1 MKKLLLLA
9 SILAISGITFSAE
22 ADLQVK
28 AQIIKP
34 LTITTEPADFGILVA
49 GSSSPISTLDGNGK
63 NGKILLSGGAKEN
76 ILLKVEGLDAKGGL
90 SGNDAVYLTNTIDP
104 NSKLIASLHS
114 DDNVTHHNL
123 IALSEMFNHPFALN
137 ENGSLEFP
145 VYGFL
150 EQGVPADATPGL
162 YTGTV
167 KIKAEYD
174 FNSGK

>member
-1 MKKLLLLA
+1 MLA

-34 LTITTEPADFGILVA
+34 LTITTEPVDFGILVA

-104 NSKLIASLHS
+104 
-114 DDNVTHHNL
+114 
-123 IALSEMFNHPFALN
+123 
-137 ENGSLEFP
+137 
-145 VYGFL
+145 
-150 EQGVPADATPGL
+150 
-162 YTGTV
+162 
-167 KIKAEYD
+167 
-174 FNSGK
+174 